1 MPLTGLTWFP
11 PYFCVCPKSVPEFP
25 MSYFVDF
32 FCVFN
37 MSSVKMRGD
46 CFVDIGGIDDKL
58 LLNFFS

>member
-1 MPLTGLTWFP
+1 VG
-11 PYFCVCPKSVPEFP
+11 
-25 MSYFVDF
+25 F